1 MQITYI
7 ILTEKQRDK
16 DADYRH
22 CPDKNTDRQQ
32 CRLQITLTEKQ
43 TERPR
48 CRLQVTLTEK
58 KRRDKDAD
66 YRHYTLTKKQAKTRI
81 EDREFLF
88 NSFFFLS
95 SKIIIGTN
103 LTKRTANCSCG
114 VTFTD
119 VASTLQG
126 LL

>member
-16 DADYRH
+16 YADYRH

-48 CRLQVTLTEK
+48 CRLQVALTE

-66 YRHYTLTKKQAKTRI
+66 YRYYTLAKKQAKTRI
-81 EDREFLF
+81 EDREFVF
-88 NSFFFLS
+88 NSFFFFYQNKS
-95 SKIIIGTN
+95 GPT
-103 LTKRTANCSCG
+103 
-114 VTFTD
+114 
-119 VASTLQG
+119 
-126 LL
+126 

>member
-16 DADYRH
+16 HADYRH

-58 KRRDKDAD
+58 KKRQRRRLQTLHTDKETGKDAN
-66 YRHYTLTKKQAKTRI
+66 RRQRI
-81 EDREFLF
+81 
-88 NSFFFLS
+88 SF
-95 SKIIIGTN
+95 
-103 LTKRTANCSCG
+103 
-114 VTFTD
+114 
-119 VASTLQG
+119 
-126 LL
+126 